1 VLSSKQKFRIRIR
14 PEVSFE
20 FGPGFESVSK
30 SGFESGLESPIRIRI
45 RIRIRNTD
53 CIFKIFFCLARV
65 GSGMKRIHNPFFK
78 LSYMLQVF
86 SLTRVV
92 MNVSQLA
99 GPWVGGML
107 YELDGFYLPF
117 LVMGI
122 IQVRNIVN
130 FYVSGT
136 TKFVGGV
143 SCRLII

>member
-1 VLSSKQKFRIRIR
+1 
-14 PEVSFE
+14 
-20 FGPGFESVSK
+20 
-30 SGFESGLESPIRIRI
+30 
-45 RIRIRNTD
+45 
-53 CIFKIFFCLARV
+53 
-65 GSGMKRIHNPFFK
+65 
-78 LSYMLQVF
+78 MLQVF

-130 FYVSGT
+130 FSVLRIPDVYAGSLIRIFLSRIPDPGSKKFLLMDPYPHQSIKVFVPLVSLCST
-136 TKFVGGV
+136 CQREKV
-143 SCRLII
+143 